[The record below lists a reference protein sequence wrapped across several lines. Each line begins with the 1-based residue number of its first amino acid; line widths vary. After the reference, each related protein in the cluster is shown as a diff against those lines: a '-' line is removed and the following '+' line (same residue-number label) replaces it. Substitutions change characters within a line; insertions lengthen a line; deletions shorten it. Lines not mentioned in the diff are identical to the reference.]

1 MAKQGKPGRP
11 GKQKLAD
18 KITENWEAYANREQV
33 IGEHLRNLFNA
44 QQSFSDI
51 VALTRL
57 GGSTATRR
65 SENWSIFISKIYIVI
80 TQARIKLPKLS
91 DKYKDFK
98 DKAEKLL
105 TSVRERL
112 LILGLDEDKDVKL
125 AEFDD
130 VINTIGLIYD
140 TLGYSSAER
149 KTIHSPL
156 LSDLSIG
163 KHQKPEEMFEASDD
177 DISDDELP
185 V

>member
-1 MAKQGKPGRP
+1 MAKQT
-11 GKQKLAD
+11 LSD

-44 QQSFSDI
+44 QKSFSDI

-57 GGSTATRR
+57 GGTTAARK
-65 SENWSIFISKIYIVI
+65 SENWSIFISNIYAVI

-91 DKYKDFK
+91 NKHKEFKEGADKI
-98 DKAEKLL
+98 L

-112 LILGLDEDKDVKL
+112 LIRGLDDDKDVTL
-125 AEFDD
+125 IEFDQ

-140 TLGYSSAER
+140 TLGYSAAER

-156 LSDLSIG
+156 LSDLNIG
-163 KHQKPEEMFEASDD
+163 KYQKAEEMFEAVGDEEY
-177 DISDDELP
+177 DINDALSS
-185 V
+185 